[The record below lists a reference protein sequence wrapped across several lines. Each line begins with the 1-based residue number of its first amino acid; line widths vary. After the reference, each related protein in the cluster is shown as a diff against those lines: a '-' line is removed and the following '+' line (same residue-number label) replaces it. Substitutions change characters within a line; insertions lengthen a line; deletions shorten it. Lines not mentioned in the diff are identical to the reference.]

1 MEMMKAV
8 SFMYIR
14 PPGYNA
20 ESAKAAE
27 IAEEKKIQ
35 EPSQDPRSEDTEA
48 AHMLQNP
55 IPPDDQKKKPRPK
68 DVFGRVLPTEEQFE
82 ALKNAPKFV
91 F

>member
-48 AHMLQNP
+48 AHM
-55 IPPDDQKKKPRPK
+55 
-68 DVFGRVLPTEEQFE
+68 
-82 ALKNAPKFV
+82 
-91 F
+91 